1 MTYFKKIA
9 AFKDSSEFRGYLREI
24 GAKFDL
30 VDKPR
35 IGADSMFSKPCAYK
49 SKITGRTVN
58 LPTRWA
64 LLPMEG
70 WDCLPNGAPSELA
83 RRRWLRSAGSGA
95 GIFFGCEAVAVM
107 ASAKSR
113 SCARKQSRGR
123 AIFSGPTER
132 PIWGCNSRIPDGLS
146 KRLTTNDLI
155 RTLHI
160 STLCSTK
167 NFIATRRTFFETTKS
182 KKSSL
187 TLLKRANLRWKQAL
201 ISST

>member
-107 ASAKSR
+107 ASAKAN
-113 SCARKQSRGR
+113 ARQMSITRETVGEIAKLREETVARTRDLFGS
-123 AIFSGPTER
+123 
-132 PIWGCNSRIPDGLS
+132 DG
-146 KRLTTNDLI
+146 TP
-155 RTLHI
+155 
-160 STLCSTK
+160 
-167 NFIATRRTFFETTKS
+167 
-182 KKSSL
+182 
-187 TLLKRANLRWKQAL
+187 
-201 ISST
+201 